1 MMKTVLSTAY
11 ALVAYVAFLGSFTAL
26 VLAST
31 GLLPALVP
39 AVDGPPRQGMELAL
53 AVDVA
58 LVLAFGVQHTVMA
71 REGFK
76 RHLTRVVPEHLE
88 RSTFVL
94 ASALC
99 TAAIAF
105 WWAPIG
111 GDVWDVKRGT
121 GLALAVQGIALAGFG
136 LVVVASFA
144 FDHFGLFGLKQGGRP
159 AFRTPGLYRVVRH
172 PMMLGFLVGVWAAP
186 HMTVGHVVF
195 AASLTAYILV
205 GVHFEERS
213 LLRELGESYARY
225 RTEVPMLL
233 PWPRP
238 SREEAGSDNL
248 IPGPAARGRR

>member
-1 MMKTVLSTAY
+1 MKRVLYTGY
-11 ALVAYVAFLGSFTAL
+11 ALAAYVAFLGSFGAL

-31 GLLPALVP
+31 GLFPAIVP
-39 AVDGPPRQGMELAL
+39 AVDATARQGAAPAL
-53 AVDVA
+53 AVDLA
-58 LVLAFGVQHTVMA
+58 LVLAFGVQHSVMA

-76 RHLTRVVPEHLE
+76 RLLTRTLPVHLE

-99 TAAIAF
+99 TAAMAF

-111 GDVWDVKRGT
+111 GDVWALDVHT
-121 GLALAVQGIALAGFG
+121 GVALAVQGIAFAGFG
-136 LVVVASFA
+136 LTFVASFA

-159 AFRTPGLYRVVRH
+159 AFRTPALYRLVRH
-172 PMMLGFLVGVWAAP
+172 PMMLGILVGVWAAP
-186 HMTVGHVVF
+186 RMTIGHVVF
-195 AASLTAYILV
+195 AASLTAYVLV

-225 RTEVPMLL
+225 RAEVPLLL

-238 SREEAGSDNL
+238 SQTKGSSAGATHDV
-248 IPGPAARGRR
+248 AQ

>member
-1 MMKTVLSTAY
+1 MNRVFSTAY

-31 GLLPALVP
+31 GLLPAIVP
-39 AVDGPPRQGMELAL
+39 AVDGPPRHGLGPAL
-53 AVDVA
+53 AIDLA

-71 REGFK
+71 RGGFK
-76 RHLTRVVPEHLE
+76 RLLTRIVPEHLE

-105 WWAPIG
+105 WWAPVG
-111 GDVWDVKRGT
+111 GDAWALQGGT
-121 GLALAVQGIALAGFG
+121 GLALAVQGIALAGYG

-159 AFRTPGLYRVVRH
+159 AFRTPALYRVVRH
-172 PMMLGFLVGVWAAP
+172 PMMLGVLVGVWAAP

-195 AASLTAYILV
+195 AASLSAYILV

-225 RTEVPMLL
+225 RSEVPMLL

-238 SREEAGSDNL
+238 RREKAPPGNL
-248 IPGPAARGRR
+248 VSGAAARDVR

>member
-1 MMKTVLSTAY
+1 MKRVLSTAY
-11 ALVAYVAFLGSFTAL
+11 ALVAYIAFLGSFTAL

-31 GLLPALVP
+31 GLLPAIVP
-39 AVDGPPRQGMELAL
+39 AVDGPPRQGVGPAL

-76 RHLTRVVPEHLE
+76 RHLTRIVPEHLE

-99 TAAIAF
+99 AAAIAF

-111 GDVWDVKRGT
+111 GDVWNVQRGT
-121 GLALAVQGIALAGFG
+121 GLGLAVQGIALAGFG
-136 LVVVASFA
+136 LVVVSSFA

-159 AFRTPGLYRVVRH
+159 AFALYRVVRH
-172 PMMLGFLVGVWAAP
+172 PMMLGVLVGVWAAP
-186 HMTVGHVVF
+186 QMTAGHVVF

-213 LLRELGESYARY
+213 LLRELGESYTRY
-225 RTEVPMLL
+225 RAEVPMLL

-238 SREEAGSDNL
+238 SREKAGS
-248 IPGPAARGRR
+248 GTVSGGRDYV